1 MTVGCNGMLG
11 TVAGLTEEDAAAEG
25 REHARRWEGRL
36 FGSPDLSL
44 KLASEGIEVV
54 APDARRRRGRLEGGA
69 MACPVS
75 QRRCEHLTEK
85 R

>member
-1 MTVGCNGMLG
+1 MLG

-36 FGSPDLSL
+36 FGSPDLSV

-54 APDARRRRGRLEGGA
+54 APDARRRRGRLMGGA
-69 MACPVS
+69 KSYPAL
-75 QRRCEHLTEK
+75 QRRRKDLMEK